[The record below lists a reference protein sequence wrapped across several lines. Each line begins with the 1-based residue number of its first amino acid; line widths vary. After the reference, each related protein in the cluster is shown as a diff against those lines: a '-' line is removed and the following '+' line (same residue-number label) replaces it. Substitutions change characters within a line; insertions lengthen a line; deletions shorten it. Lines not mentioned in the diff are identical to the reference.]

1 MDAWVHTWV
10 VAFSLVMARVTA
22 FVMAMPYFGGQAL
35 PRTIKVGLVM
45 ALSVF
50 WFFAISPGLAQPISP
65 DHTWFGFGFAII
77 REMVVGAIIGMAFSL
92 FTVPFQIAGAFIG
105 QEMGLTIAQVTDP
118 TQSQQISLTSQV
130 FNTIGIMLFFS
141 TNIHHI
147 MFATMHSSF
156 ARRPVGGPLLP
167 LPHDKMIDMVSTTQ
181 EFGFLLAA
189 PISCILFLTSMILAL
204 LTRAAPQLN
213 IMSIGFSLRII
224 AGLLTLYFFF
234 PTLSTTM
241 MAIFHDLTG
250 RVYALL

>member
-1 MDAWVHTWV
+1 MEAWVETWV
-10 VAFSLVMARVTA
+10 IAFSLVMARITA
-22 FVMAMPYFGGQAL
+22 FVAAMPYFGGQAV
-35 PRTIKVGLVM
+35 PRSIKAGLVL
-45 ALSVF
+45 ALSIF
-50 WFFAISPGLAQPISP
+50 WFFTIAPGLAHPIAAS
-65 DHTWFGFGFAII
+65 TGWFGFGFAII
-77 REMVVGAIIGMAFSL
+77 REMIVGAVIGMAFSL

-118 TQSQQISLTSQV
+118 TQPQQTSLTSQV
-130 FNTIGIMLFFS
+130 FNIVGVMLFFG
-141 TNIHHI
+141 TNIHHV
-147 MFATMHSSF
+147 MFATLHSSF

-167 LPHDKMIDMVSTTQ
+167 LPEEKMIDMLATTH

-224 AGLLTLYFFF
+224 SGLITLYFFF
-234 PTLSTTM
+234 PTLSSTM

-250 RVYALL
+250 RVYAML